1 MTSRTAVLLVALAAA
16 RVAHADAPAAAVD
29 VSDLPPL
36 PATSE
41 GVSSSAT
48 VLAAAAAEE
57 DVVVGAAKR
66 QQSLGSVASAVTV
79 ISGDRIRRFGYR
91 TVGEALAAVAGAY
104 LVDNRL
110 SYSIGIRGLNLPG
123 DYNTRILVLVDGAS
137 VNEGWA
143 SFAGIGFDSFVSID
157 DIERIELIRGPVS
170 SVYGANAFFGIINI
184 VTRNAAEQARA
195 WGRVGVSSI
204 NGVVS
209 RAGFALGDLHRQ
221 LRGTFQ
227 TMQRFGETTS
237 VDGVGN
243 DLRGDGSSQ
252 YALGLVGTYK
262 GSFGQIRA
270 YRFHRDSPFAPYNGD
285 PTVDTPY
292 RAYDNQ
298 LLVELGHTHEL
309 SKDLTITA
317 RGYANI
323 YRYTDHIVQ
332 IGMPA
337 FDDIGDGQAYGVE
350 LRGRYAILPHDRLGL
365 TAGTE
370 ASYYKT
376 DSTSYTEGDMAC
388 ASPAN
393 PDGAACVPKSFNIEG
408 VYGELD
414 SQPTSWLG
422 ATAGLRFDNN
432 SVIDQRLSPRLA
444 LFLSKRER
452 YGLKLLY
459 AQGFRNPSA
468 YEAFFY
474 DNVSFAAPDH
484 LRAETIASYEAVA
497 WAKPVPGLS
506 TRLSAFYWDAR
517 DVAEQVPVTLMN
529 GMALLQFQNVGR
541 FVSQGLEAEASYRD
555 AHGWYGFAG
564 ASFQDVGC
572 AAPTAPDLATSAA
585 TCGAGVAP
593 GSRVVFGKVPNAPA
607 VTASGGI
614 SSPTLFGLAHVSTE
628 LTFIGRRATRPDVD
642 SGTEN
647 AASPAWL
654 GWNWAIYAPNIH
666 GFDLTLGVRNLLGT
680 RDLVPA
686 PGDYDRLDA
695 DGTTTTITQVP
706 GEGREIYVKVGAS
719 Y

>member
-1 MTSRTAVLLVALAAA
+1 MRKAVLLVALAAA
-16 RVAHADAPAAAVD
+16 RVARADAPAAAVD

-36 PATSE
+36 PEASE
-41 GVSSSAT
+41 QVSSSAT
-48 VLAAAAAEE
+48 VLAAADASE

-66 QQSLGSVASAVTV
+66 AQSLGNVASAVTV

-137 VNEGWA
+137 VNEAWA

-157 DIERIELIRGPVS
+157 DIARIELIRGPVS

-184 VTRNAAEQARA
+184 VTKSAAEQPRA

-227 TMQRFGETTS
+227 MMQRFGETTS
-237 VDGVGN
+237 VDGVGS

-252 YALGLVGTYK
+252 YAIGVAGTYK
-262 GSFGQIRA
+262 GSFAQVRA
-270 YRFHRDSPFAPYNGD
+270 YRFHRDSPFAPYGGD
-285 PTVDTPY
+285 PTAPVPY

-309 SKDLTITA
+309 SKRLTVVA
-317 RGYANI
+317 RGYANL
-323 YRYTDHIVQ
+323 YRYTDHIIYQ
-332 IGMPA
+332 GSPP
-337 FDDIGDGQAYGVE
+337 FDDIGEGQAYGVE
-350 LRGRYAILPHDRLGL
+350 LRGRYEVLDRDRLGI

-376 DSTSYTEGDMAC
+376 NSTSYTEGDMQC
-388 ASPAN
+388 QPAG
-393 PDGAACVPKSFNIEG
+393 GAACVPKNFAIEG
-408 VYGELD
+408 VYSELD
-414 SQPTSWLG
+414 SQPTKWLG
-422 ATAGLRFDNN
+422 ATAGVRFDNN

-444 LFLSKRER
+444 LFLAKPER

-474 DNVSFAAPDH
+474 DNISYAAPDH
-484 LRAETIASYEAVA
+484 LGAETIRSYEAVA
-497 WAKPVPGLS
+497 WAKPVRGLS

-517 DVAEQVPVTLMN
+517 DVAEQVPVMQMD
-529 GMALLQFQNVGR
+529 GSFLLQFQNVGR

-555 AHGWYGFAG
+555 ARGWYGFG
-564 ASFQDVGC
+564 GLSYEDVGC
-572 AAPTAPDLATSAA
+572 AAPTAPDLASSAA
-585 TCGAGVAP
+585 TCGAHVAP
-593 GSRVVFGKVPNAPA
+593 SSRVVFGHVPNAPA
-607 VTASGGI
+607 VTAAGGI
-614 SSPTLFGLAHVSTE
+614 SSPKLLGLAHVSTE

-642 SGTEN
+642 TGAASP
-647 AASPAWL
+647 ASPAWL
-654 GWNWAIYAPNIH
+654 GWNLAVYAPNVH
-666 GFDLTLGVRNLLGT
+666 GFDVTVGVRNLIGT
-680 RDLVPA
+680 RDLVVA
-686 PGDYDRLDA
+686 PGDYDRLGA
-695 DGTTTTITQVP
+695 DMMSHTTVTQVP
-706 GEGREIYVKVGAS
+706 GEGREVYVKVGAS